1 MSEWERDPEGET
13 LRWLDTQVPRLRHEV
28 MAALVQLETR
38 PAMLFSLC
46 TLQERELWAV
56 AYAYNNLMALYER
69 GAPRK
74 VATDRFVRTA
84 PMALPAA
91 NAACAVHTAE
101 YLAAATA
108 GRLIVW
114 NNSWTLEY
122 DRAHAWMPHDKTLQD
137 IMRVFEAFLHFHKTL
152 RLAEIVRASGTEV
165 VIVDRLFANVAQYQ
179 RFVESYGRALAW
191 RQHAARR
198 RLGCAECCPCVATAT
213 LSNYPRDPTF
223 RLPYVWEDSEKVM
236 PLWFEASRAI
246 TSHKVSVRSLE
257 RVQNAVLWFFSYT
270 PDPLG
275 AFFPRR
281 RQPAARHRGRRRRR
295 RCRRAGGGR
304 GVVCALLGPPGD
316 GAQEAGDVCVA
327 GAACGPAFRSA
338 HQFIRH
344 VVPADGAVA
353 PWHRCQHA
361 RA

>member
-275 AFFPRR
+275 AFFRV
-281 RQPAARHRGRRRRR
+281 AASLLRGTE
-295 RCRRAGGGR
+295 ADV
-304 GVVCALLGPPGD
+304 GVAVAVVQEVAVASFVLYWDHPVTARKKQETFVLPALL
-316 GAQEAGDVCVA
+316 AGRLFDPRTNSFVTSCQ
-327 GAACGPAFRSA
+327 PT
-338 HQFIRH
+338 
-344 VVPADGAVA
+344 A
-353 PWHRCQHA
+353 P
-361 RA
+361 